1 MDCHAP
7 DSAIGIVILTVLLKG
22 HLCENIIFEHVK
34 KKKMSMC
41 LLLERE

>member
-34 KKKMSMC
+34 KKKNEHVSST
-41 LLLERE
+41 